1 MEANDLPNLQLAAMA
16 WDSAPFGVALVDKGG
31 RLRLFNRKLL
41 ELLSVPD
48 GGLSDQPTEVELL
61 TFLHQ
66 QGDFGIGVSLR
77 DVLEGPY
84 PTCNSSTEGAQTY
97 TRTTRTGRTLEITTW
112 PVSNGWVR
120 TLFDLTHHV
129 QNERFIQTLTS
140 RAPGMLYQMHTSP
153 DQWVS
158 FPFAS
163 AGIAELFDLTPE
175 SVQHDGMAL
184 LRRIHPEDLPL
195 LRDVAMSRETEAQN
209 WKLTYRVVLPDGRR
223 KWHETQALAQRQP
236 DGSVDWYGYTHD
248 ITDRVK
254 DNQDLSLLSQLLRN
268 RTELLE
274 TTLDNL
280 GHGVLYV
287 DANGILA
294 FYNPRA
300 AQLLDIPE
308 RLLADQPPVVGVLHY
323 MLHRGDFEGA
333 TSLADLV
340 RQGWITD
347 MQGSLKPGRLVRAA
361 PSGRMLEVKTT
372 QVPSGGWVRT
382 LADVTEFIDAQRA
395 ARNSAQRMRALVD
408 AIPDRVWFKDMQGF
422 YLAANTSMAKTY
434 NRTVT
439 SMLGLDTGAINP
451 SETVE
456 TDLATD
462 AEAFALNGGLLRFET
477 ELPLNLRGDVAAF
490 EVTKVAVFDE
500 KQQALGVLGL
510 ARDLTE
516 RKQVEAQIQRMAFYD
531 PLTRLCNR
539 LLFED
544 RLSHAQMSS
553 ERSGTWAA
561 VVFIDLDNFKD
572 LNDTLGH
579 GKGDQLLKQ
588 VAQRLLACV
597 REQDTVARFGG
608 DEFVILLT
616 DLSPDE
622 QPAALAANTVGQ
634 KILAALNI
642 PYLLGSTTTYHSS
655 GSVGVTLFKG
665 GQDRYDD
672 IMKRADLAMYHAKG
686 LGRNALSFFDPDMQ
700 SVVSDR
706 TRLDRD
712 LREAL
717 SAHQLVLF
725 YQPVVDRERHTVCYE
740 ALVRWQHPERGL
752 VSPGVFIPL
761 AEQSGLILPIGR
773 WVLETACR
781 QLVAWANQPDK
792 QDICIAVNLSAR
804 QLRQKHFVDEV
815 LAVVRDTGAQ
825 PHLLK
830 LELTE
835 SLLLQDVEET
845 IVKMEQ
851 LAKHGIRF
859 SLDDFGTGYS
869 SLAYL
874 KRLPLSV
881 LKIDQS
887 FVRDLLIDENDRAIA
902 GMILTLA
909 KSLDLNVVAEGVEL
923 EDQMALLVDMG
934 CQHFQ
939 GYLFGKPAL
948 V

>member
-1 MEANDLPNLQLAAMA
+1 MDAAQLPNLQLAAMA
-16 WDSAPFGVALVDKGG
+16 WDSAPFGVALVDKAG
-31 RLRLFNRKLL
+31 RLRLFNQKLFELLAVPADALSDEPTEL
-41 ELLSVPD
+41 ELLTYLHQEGDFPA
-48 GGLSDQPTEVELL
+48 GMGLSD
-61 TFLHQ
+61 
-66 QGDFGIGVSLR
+66 
-77 DVLEGPY
+77 VLNGPY
-84 PTCNSSTEGAQTY
+84 LTLNCPPEGQTY
-97 TRTTRTGRTLEITTW
+97 TRNTRTGRTLEFTTW
-112 PVSNGWVR
+112 AVPDGWVR
-120 TLFDLTHHV
+120 TVFDLTHHV

-140 RAPGMLYQMHTSP
+140 RAPGMLYQMHVSP
-153 DQWVS
+153 DRWVS

-163 AGIAELFDLTPE
+163 EGIAALFDLTPE
-175 SVQHDGMAL
+175 AVRTDGMAL
-184 LRRIHPEDLPL
+184 LRRIHPEDVPL
-195 LRDVAMSRETEAQN
+195 LRDVALAPGNDAQN
-209 WKLTYRVVLPDGRR
+209 WKLTYRAHLPNGQRQ
-223 KWHETQALAQRQP
+223 WHETNALSQRQP

-248 ITDRVK
+248 ITDRIK

-287 DANGILA
+287 DQHGVLA
-294 FYNPRA
+294 FYNQRA
-300 AQLLDIPE
+300 LQLLELPQS
-308 RLLADQPPVVGVLHY
+308 LLADQPPVVNVFQY
-323 MLHRGDFEGA
+323 MLQRGDIEGA

-340 RQGWITD
+340 RLGWISD
-347 MQGSLKPGRLVRAA
+347 LQGSLKPGRQVRAA
-361 PSGRMLEVKTT
+361 PGGRMLEAKTT
-372 QVPSGGWVRT
+372 QVPSGGWVCT
-382 LADVTEFIDAQRA
+382 FADVTEFIDAQRA

-408 AIPDRVWFKDMQGF
+408 AIPDRVWFKDVQGF
-422 YLAANTSMAKTY
+422 YLASNTSMAKTY
-434 NRTVT
+434 NRTAA
-439 SMLGLDTGAINP
+439 SLLGLDSGAINP
-451 SETVE
+451 AEVVQA
-456 TDLATD
+456 DLSTD
-462 AEAFALNGGLLRFET
+462 AEAFALQGEMLRFET
-477 ELPLNLRGDVAAF
+477 DLPLNLRGETATF

-500 KQQALGVLGL
+500 KQQAIGVLGL

-544 RLSHAQMSS
+544 RLSHAQTSS
-553 ERSGTWAA
+553 ERSGAWAA

-588 VAQRLLACV
+588 VAQRLAVCV

-616 DLSPDE
+616 DLGAQE
-622 QPAALAANTVGQ
+622 QEAALAANKVGQ
-634 KILAALNI
+634 KILQALNQ
-642 PYLLGSTTTYHSS
+642 PYPLGTSTTYHSS

-665 GQDRYDD
+665 GHDRYDD

-686 LGRNALSFFDPDMQ
+686 LGRNALSFFDPHMQ

-706 TRLDRD
+706 TRLDGD

-717 SAHQLVLF
+717 SANQLVLH
-725 YQPVVDRERHTVCYE
+725 YQPVVDSQRQIVCYE
-740 ALVRWQHPERGL
+740 ALLRWLHPERGM

-761 AEQSGLILPIGR
+761 AEQSGLILAIGR
-773 WVLETACR
+773 WVIETACR
-781 QLVAWANQPDK
+781 QLVAWSEQPGK
-792 QDICIAVNLSAR
+792 QDLCIAVNLSAR
-804 QLRQKHFVDEV
+804 QLRQRYFVDEV
-815 LAVVRDTGAQ
+815 MSVVQATGAK

-845 IVKMEQ
+845 IAKMEQ
-851 LAKHGIRF
+851 LVKHGIRF

-887 FVRDLLIDENDRAIA
+887 FVRDLLVDENDRAIA
-902 GMILTLA
+902 EMIVTLA
-909 KSLDLNVVAEGVEL
+909 KSLELDVVAEGVEL
-923 EDQMALLVDMG
+923 DDQAALLIEMG

-939 GYLFGKPAL
+939 GYLFGKPAPL
-948 V
+948 

>member
-1 MEANDLPNLQLAAMA
+1 MEFAALA
-16 WDSAPFGVALVDKGG
+16 WDSAPFGVALVDHDG

-41 ELLSVPD
+41 ELMALPPEAMS
-48 GGLSDQPTEVELL
+48 SDPTEVELL
-61 TFLHQ
+61 TYLHE
-66 QGDFGIGVSLR
+66 QGDFDPGLSLA
-77 DVLEGPY
+77 DVLNGPFL
-84 PTCNSSTEGAQTY
+84 TRNCSTTGAQTY
-97 TRTTRTGRTLEITTW
+97 TRNNRTGHTLEITTW
-112 PVSNGWVR
+112 AVPQGWVR
-120 TLFDLTHHV
+120 TVFDLTTHV

-140 RAPGMLYQMHTSP
+140 RAPGMLYQMHVTVGRF
-153 DQWVS
+153 VS

-163 AGIAELFDLTPE
+163 AGITGLFDLTPD
-175 SVQHDGMAL
+175 QIRADGLPL
-184 LRRIHPEDLPL
+184 LQRIHPDDLPV
-195 LRDVAMSRETEAQN
+195 LRNVALSPENEAQN
-209 WKLTYRVVLPDGRR
+209 WKVTYRVNLPGGRR
-223 KWHETQALAQRQP
+223 RWHETQALVQRQP
-236 DGSVDWYGYTHD
+236 DGSLDWYGYTHD

-280 GHGVLYV
+280 GHGVIYV
-287 DANGILA
+287 DAQGVLA

-308 RLLADQPPVVGVLHY
+308 RLLADQPPVATVLQY
-323 MLHRGDFEGA
+323 MLHRGDFDDA
-333 TSLADLV
+333 ITMADLV
-340 RQGWITD
+340 RMGWLTD
-347 MQGSLKPGRLVRAA
+347 VQGSLKPGRLVRAA
-361 PSGRMLEVKTT
+361 PGGRMLEVKTT

-382 LADVTEFIDAQRA
+382 FADVTEFIDAQRA

-422 YLAANTSMAKTY
+422 YLATNASMAKTY
-434 NRTVT
+434 NRTVM
-439 SMLGLDTGAINP
+439 SMLGLDSGAINP
-451 SETVE
+451 PEAVE

-462 AEAFALNGGLLRFET
+462 AQAFELNGELLRFET
-477 ELPLNLRGDVAAF
+477 ELPLNLRGDVATF

-553 ERSGTWAA
+553 ERSGAWAA

-608 DEFVILLT
+608 DEFVILLS

-622 QPAALAANTVGQ
+622 QAAALSANTVGQ
-634 KILAALNI
+634 KILQALNK
-642 PYLLGSTTTYHSS
+642 PYQLGTSTAYHSS

-665 GQDRYDD
+665 AHDRYDD

-712 LREAL
+712 LRAAL
-717 SAHQLVLF
+717 GAHQLVLF
-725 YQPVVDRERHTVCYE
+725 YQPVVDRQRQIACYE

-761 AEQSGLILPIGR
+761 AEQSGLILSIGR

-781 QLVAWANQPDK
+781 QLVAWAGQPDK
-792 QDICIAVNLSAR
+792 QGLCIAVNLSAR
-804 QLRQKHFVDEV
+804 QLRQQNFVDEV
-815 LAVVRDTGAQ
+815 LAVVRETGAN
-825 PHLLK
+825 PSLLK

-845 IVKMEQ
+845 IGKMEE
-851 LAKHGIRF
+851 LARHGIRF

-874 KRLPLSV
+874 KRLPLAV

-887 FVRDLLIDENDRAIA
+887 FVRDLLTDENDRAIA
-902 GMILTLA
+902 EMILTLA
-909 KSLDLNVVAEGVEL
+909 RSLELDVVAEGVEL
-923 EDQMALLVDMG
+923 EEQMNLLLDMG

-939 GYLFGKPAL
+939 GYLFGKPAP